1 MTIELFCTLL
11 LAFGTG
17 TTIVVE
23 FIKKLLDG
31 FKMNYSSSVL
41 ALVVGGLVGIGGTAA
56 YFVMASI
63 AFTPQNL
70 VWILFEGIC
79 VIMGSQLGYD
89 KIVAIVKQIT
99 ATKKS

>member
-23 FIKKLLDG
+23 FLKKILDG
-31 FKMNYSSSVL
+31 FKVNYSSSAL
-41 ALVVGGLVGIGGTAA
+41 ALVIGGIVGIFGTCA
-56 YFVMASI
+56 YFIMAGI
-63 AFTPQNL
+63 AFTPQSII
-70 VWILFEGIC
+70 WIVFEGIC

-99 ATKKS
+99 ADKKS